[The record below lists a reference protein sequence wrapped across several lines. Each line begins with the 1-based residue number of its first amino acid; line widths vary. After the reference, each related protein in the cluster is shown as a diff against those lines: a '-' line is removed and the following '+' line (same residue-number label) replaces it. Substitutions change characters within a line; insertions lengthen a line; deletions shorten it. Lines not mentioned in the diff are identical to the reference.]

1 MTLRWTAPLLAAF
14 LVAGGCAQKKPGAD
28 PLSMKKAQAAYES
41 GDYERSV
48 QFSTDA
54 LNNGADPAAAH
65 LLRAKAYEKMGEPK
79 WAVADYEAARTA
91 NPSSVE
97 PAIRQARLHQALGE
111 SEKAETLLEI
121 VNGPMA
127 ETYSL
132 RDRFLG
138 MAVHGEVCLAQ
149 GSLQRGMELLQ
160 NALAVAA
167 RSPQLTGD
175 PIVAVVHYNVSR
187 IHFERGEYR
196 QARASYQRYLET
208 ARVEEAGATE
218 DFYTLVVLHFL
229 CGDIPQ
235 AREAIAKLPADKR
248 PAAEAVLTGE
258 ALSVRALYER
268 QQKGKEERK

>member
-1 MTLRWTAPLLAAF
+1 MTLRWTAPLLAA
-14 LVAGGCAQKKPGAD
+14 LLAAGGCANRKPGD
-28 PLSMKKAQAAYES
+28 PLSMRKAQAAYES

-54 LNNGADPAAAH
+54 LNNGADPGTAH

-79 WAVADYEAARTA
+79 WAVADYEAARAA

-97 PAIRQARLHQALGE
+97 PAVRQARLHQALGE

-138 MAVHGEVCLAQ
+138 LAVHGEVCLHQ
-149 GSLQRGMELLQ
+149 GNLQRGMELLQ
-160 NALAVAA
+160 NALSVAA
-167 RSPQLTGD
+167 RAPQLSGD

-196 QARASYQRYLET
+196 QARAAYDRYLEV
-208 ARVEEAGATE
+208 ARIEEAGATE
-218 DFYTLVVLHFL
+218 DLYTMVVLHFL
-229 CGDIPQ
+229 CGDITR
-235 AREAIAKLPADKR
+235 ARETIAKLPADKQ
-248 PAAEAVLTGE
+248 PAAQAVLTGE
-258 ALSVRALYER
+258 ALSVRALYDR